1 MICGEINTQL
11 NFMSIIV
18 FVLFKMHVF
27 DLLKIGDS
35 TTILYFFDLEIDH
48 GTWQNITNTE
58 DTYLEMG

>member
-35 TTILYFFDLEIDH
+35 TTFLYFFDLEIDH
-48 GTWQNITNTE
+48 GT
-58 DTYLEMG
+58 